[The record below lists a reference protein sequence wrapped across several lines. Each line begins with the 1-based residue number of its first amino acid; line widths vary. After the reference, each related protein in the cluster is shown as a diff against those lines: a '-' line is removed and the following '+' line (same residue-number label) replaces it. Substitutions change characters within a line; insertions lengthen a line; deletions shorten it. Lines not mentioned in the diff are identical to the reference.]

1 MCQGT
6 RVEVGCYVR
15 EPEATDQT
23 PAAVRLCSSTGQV
36 LGGVLGR
43 QETVEALAPFSL
55 KNWLE
60 LQFFTAVAAQIGC
73 CEVFSSCC
81 CWGY

>member
-1 MCQGT
+1 MSLKQLNK
-6 RVEVGCYVR
+6 
-15 EPEATDQT
+15 T

-55 KNWLE
+55 KKLAG
-60 LQFFTAVAAQIGC
+60 TAVLY
-73 CEVFSSCC
+73 SS
-81 CWGY
+81 GSANQML